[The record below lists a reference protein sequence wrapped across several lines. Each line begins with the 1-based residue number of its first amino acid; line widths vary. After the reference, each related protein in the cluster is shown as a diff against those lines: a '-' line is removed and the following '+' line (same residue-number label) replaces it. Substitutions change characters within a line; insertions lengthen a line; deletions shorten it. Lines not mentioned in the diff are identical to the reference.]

1 MSGPD
6 QGDED
11 KGFLAR
17 WSQRKQEAKQ
27 PEPKPDE
34 PAAEAEIPRRSR
46 LPKPRPCRSSIS
58 PACRNWRS

>member
-11 KGFLAR
+11 KGFLTR

-27 PEPKPDE
+27 PEPAPDE
-34 PAAEAEIPRRSR
+34 PAAAAEIAPAPIAGTEAEP
-46 LPKPRPCRSSIS
+46 
-58 PACRNWRS
+58 